1 MCILLCSLYYNI
13 IIHYFILYIIN
24 CSTLNS
30 KFVNMENF
38 EEMANLFAIQNMEM
52 QENVGL
58 TKDLT
63 RYLIELL
70 SPFVEV
76 KSRSSAIDLSTKV
89 LIALN
94 FFGTGSYQSP
104 VGYNIFNAVSQPS
117 VSRCVKEIVD
127 ALNQPQVI
135 NTWVKFPSNIQELNQ
150 VRDDFYRTTGFPGVI
165 GCIDCTHVAIVP
177 PSTNL
182 NLVENHH
189 PEYLYIN
196 RKNYHSINVQLIC
209 DSKLKILNV
218 NALFPGST
226 HDNHIWNNSNVLP
239 VVQELHER
247 NLNDYYLLGDSGY
260 PLRQW
265 LLTPILNPSSAA
277 EIHYNTK
284 QMCTRSLIERC
295 NGVLKARFRCLI
307 KDRTLHYNPEK
318 SSAIIN
324 ACVVLHNL
332 CITYN
337 VPEYIYEEL
346 EENDMGIYQ
355 EVENNDVIH
364 NNQQNRYLMLGRQ
377 QRNRIVQVLQNRI

>member
-1 MCILLCSLYYNI
+1 
-13 IIHYFILYIIN
+13 
-24 CSTLNS
+24 
-30 KFVNMENF
+30 
-38 EEMANLFAIQNMEM
+38 
-52 QENVGL
+52 
-58 TKDLT
+58 
-63 RYLIELL
+63 
-70 SPFVEV
+70 
-76 KSRSSAIDLSTKV
+76 
-89 LIALN
+89 
-94 FFGTGSYQSP
+94 
-104 VGYNIFNAVSQPS
+104 
-117 VSRCVKEIVD
+117 
-127 ALNQPQVI
+127 
-135 NTWVKFPSNIQELNQ
+135 
-150 VRDDFYRTTGFPGVI
+150 FYRTTGFPGVI

-177 PSTNL
+177 PTTNL
-182 NLVENHH
+182 NLVENQH

-196 RKNYHSINVQLIC
+196 QKNYHFINVQLIC
-209 DSKLKILNV
+209 DSKLNILNV

-226 HDNHIWNNSNVLP
+226 HDNHIWNNSKVLP

-247 NLNDYYLLGDSGY
+247 DLNDYYLLGDSGY
-260 PLRQW
+260 PLHQW

-284 QMCTRSLIERC
+284 QMYTRSLMERC